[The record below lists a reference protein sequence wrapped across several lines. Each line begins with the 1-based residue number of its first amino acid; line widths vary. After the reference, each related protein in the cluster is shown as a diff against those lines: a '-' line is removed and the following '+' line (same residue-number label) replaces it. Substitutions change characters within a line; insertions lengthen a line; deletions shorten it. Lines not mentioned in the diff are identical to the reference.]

1 MYTLCY
7 VRSIQLI
14 QKKVILVNSIL
25 IISVILI
32 IIIGIFF
39 IINKFRLKKKEQ
51 GVSAILLTIGSSLV
65 VGSFGDVWSNINQT
79 ITTVFLSESVDE
91 VIETNSAFSQ
101 TNWVQLITGILL
113 MGVGGYLA
121 YFVKN
126 KLFILNINAYFD
138 KRIEPSNKDL
148 GLSTFEFKERE
159 IDLIK
164 IYKKNQIKDSYKE
177 VLEIIED
184 KTTSF
189 SLESRNFR
197 RGYTGIA
204 PIPFIMWA
212 GLHLKR
218 EKIDEY
224 FEYDKIQ
231 TDKFYKLKKGGKYPQ
246 IQREKYLNQNDSNT
260 NEIVIAVSIT
270 KRIALEQ
277 MKQFGDVK
285 KVELYI
291 NEPKDNAI
299 KYRSQLIE
307 YAQEVAKTIEDI
319 SASASFKKIHLLIS
333 SQSSLALEIGKR
345 VDDQRMAEIIC
356 YFFDIKQDKNYPWG
370 ITMNGENKGKI
381 II

>member
-7 VRSIQLI
+7 VRSIQLT
-14 QKKVILVNSIL
+14 QKKVILLNSIL

-32 IIIGIFF
+32 MLIGMFF
-39 IINKFRLKKKEQ
+39 IINKFRLKRKEQ
-51 GVSAILLTIGSSLV
+51 GVSAILLTLGSSLV
-65 VGSFGDVWSNINQT
+65 AGSFGDVWSNINQI
-79 ITTVFLSESVDE
+79 ITTFFLSESVDE
-91 VIETNSAFSQ
+91 VIKTNSAFSQ
-101 TNWVQLITGILL
+101 TNWVQLITGLL
-113 MGVGGYLA
+113 LLVVGGYLV

-126 KLFILNINAYFD
+126 KLFILNINADFD
-138 KRIEPSNKDL
+138 KRIEPINKDL

-164 IYKKNQIKDSYKE
+164 IYKENQIKDSYKE

-184 KTTSF
+184 KTASF
-189 SLESRNFR
+189 ILESRNFR

-231 TDKFYKLKKGGKYPQ
+231 TDKFYKLKKGKKYPQ
-246 IQREKYLNQNDSNT
+246 LQREKYLNQNDSNT

-270 KRIALEQ
+270 KRIGLEQ
-277 MKQFGDVK
+277 MKQFGNAK
-285 KVELYI
+285 KFEIYI

-319 SASASFKKIHLLIS
+319 SASTSFKKVHLLIS

-370 ITMNGENKGKI
+370 ITMNGENKGRI

>member
-1 MYTLCY
+1 MLCLKY
-7 VRSIQLI
+7 STC
-14 QKKVILVNSIL
+14 QKEVTLVNSIL

-32 IIIGIFF
+32 IFIGILF
-39 IINKFRLKKKEQ
+39 IIDKFRLKKKEQ

-79 ITTVFLSESVDE
+79 ITTVLSESVDE
-91 VIETNSAFSQ
+91 VIKTNSAFSQ
-101 TNWVQLITGILL
+101 TNWVQLITGLLL
-113 MGVGGYLA
+113 MCVGVYLA

-126 KLFILNINAYFD
+126 KLFILNINAYFN

-184 KTTSF
+184 KTISF
-189 SLESRNFR
+189 SLESRNFK

-204 PIPFIMWA
+204 PIPFIMWL

-231 TDKFYKLKKGGKYPQ
+231 SDKFYKLKKRGEYPQ
-246 IQREKYLNQNDSNT
+246 MKKEECLKQNDSNT

-270 KRIALEQ
+270 KKITLEQ
-277 MKQFGDVK
+277 MKQFSNAK
-285 KVELYI
+285 KIELYI
-291 NEPKDNAI
+291 DEPKDNAI

-307 YAQEVAKTIEDI
+307 YAQKVATTIEDI
-319 SASASFKKIHLLIS
+319 SASASFKKIHLLVS

-345 VDDQRMAEIIC
+345 VDDQRMVEIIC

-381 II
+381 IV

>member
-1 MYTLCY
+1 M
-7 VRSIQLI
+7 
-14 QKKVILVNSIL
+14 NSIL

-101 TNWVQLITGILL
+101 TNWVQLITGLLL

-197 RGYTGIA
+197 RGYTGIV